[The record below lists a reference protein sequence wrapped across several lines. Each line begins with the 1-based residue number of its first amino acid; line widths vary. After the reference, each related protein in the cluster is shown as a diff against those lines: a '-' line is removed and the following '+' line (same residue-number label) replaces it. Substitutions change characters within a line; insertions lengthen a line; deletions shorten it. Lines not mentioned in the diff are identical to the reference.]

1 MKKNKLIVPFVKWV
15 GGKRQLLPEIL
26 KQIPLP
32 RSYNNYFEPFIG
44 GGAVL
49 FHLQPKLAVIND
61 MNEEL
66 INLYTVIREDVDSL
80 ITELKKHKNETEY
93 FYRIRNWDR
102 DKSYQ
107 SRSTVVRAARIH
119 YLNKTCYNGLFRVNS
134 SGEFNAPFGR
144 YKNPNIVNEITL
156 KAVSKFLNEND
167 VTILNKDYEEAL
179 SGSKKNDFV
188 YLDPPYDPLSDSS
201 NFTGYN
207 KGGFGKEEQER
218 LKLVCDNLDAKG
230 IKFLLSNSST
240 EFIHTLY
247 SRYTK
252 SVVFAKRSVNSL
264 GNKRGEVK
272 ELLIRNYE

>member
-1 MKKNKLIVPFVKWV
+1 MKNKLIVPFVKWV

-26 KQIPLP
+26 KQIP
-32 RSYNNYFEPFIG
+32 RSYTDYSEPFVG

-49 FHLQPKLAVIND
+49 FHIQPKRAVIND
-61 MNEEL
+61 KNEEL
-66 INLYTVIREDVDSL
+66 INLYTVIRDDVISL
-80 ITELKKHKNETEY
+80 ISELKKHKNETEY

-102 DKSYQ
+102 DKSYH
-107 SRSTVVRAARIH
+107 SRSAVVRAARIQ

-134 SGEFNAPFGR
+134 AGEFNAPFGR

-167 VTILNKDYEEAL
+167 ITILNKDYEKAL
-179 SGSKKNDFV
+179 AGLKKGAFV

-207 KGGFGKEEQER
+207 KGGFGKEEQDR
-218 LKLVCDNLDAKG
+218 LKQVCDSLDARG

-240 EFIHTLY
+240 EFIQNLY
-247 SRYTK
+247 SKYK
-252 SVVFAKRSVNSL
+252 KNIVFAKRSVNSL
-264 GNKRGEVK
+264 GNKRGEIE